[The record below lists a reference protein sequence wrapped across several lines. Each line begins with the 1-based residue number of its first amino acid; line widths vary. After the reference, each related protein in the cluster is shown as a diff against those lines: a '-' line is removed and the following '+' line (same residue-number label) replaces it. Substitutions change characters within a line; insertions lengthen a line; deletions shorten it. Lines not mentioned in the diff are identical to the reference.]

1 VLPPLSHVVFS
12 SQVGLEPP
20 SHMNIF
26 CLLSLTH
33 VTQVLFMCSIII
45 VYKVFIHLIPLNT
58 SRTIRFGLFISMFF
72 LSLVDGKLLSH
83 DVVSGHQSLSTFL
96 FSKPLIVMS

>member
-1 VLPPLSHVVFS
+1 VFYNNCVQSIYSSHPPQHVQDNSVR
-12 SQVGLEPP
+12 
-20 SHMNIF
+20 
-26 CLLSLTH
+26 
-33 VTQVLFMCSIII
+33 
-45 VYKVFIHLIPLNT
+45 PLH
-58 SRTIRFGLFISMFF
+58 FYDL